1 MFYKGVNGRSQLTI
15 NGFKGLS
22 SGKVGEK
29 PLRYFL
35 WFTVMCLLITSPGM
49 AAIKDAESASH
60 GTDAS
65 QYQIVDTYK
74 FTGYELV
81 QINLPVLSHYSYL
94 LISNGETV
102 IVDPGRDVQFYCDLI
117 KEKSLSVSGVF
128 LTHSHADFVAGHTE
142 LVNVFNC
149 PIYQSAKSVAKYK
162 IEAIADGTTL
172 QIGKAFVGFLDTPG
186 HVLDGTSATVGPAKD
201 SPELILTGD
210 FLFVG
215 GVGRPD
221 LVAGTTPSAL
231 AGMLFDA
238 WAEKVSKLPDSVK
251 VFPAH
256 GAGSLCGVHLKDQ
269 PFSTIGEERTSNPT
283 LQHKNKS
290 EFITAV
296 LSELQEP
303 PQYFGHN
310 AAMNRDGP
318 PLVNWQE
325 PVSTVAPDVAL
336 TDSSR
341 YYLVDLRDSKSF
353 AAGHVPNS
361 VNIALRGRF
370 ESWTGIMVPWGSNIV
385 VCGSADDLKEA
396 AERLH
401 RIGYTT
407 KVLIFDGWVK
417 AGLQLL
423 TNKLVSPRELYD
435 QMQSNTS
442 PIIVDVRL
450 PSEWMGLRI
459 GTVLNLPLNKLS
471 ELSAKLDVSQ
481 SVVAVCNSAYRS
493 SMAIGILERK
503 GFKKAT
509 SLEGGSEAW
518 IEAGLPVYGY
528 EKGGSA
534 AASAQIRKMIPL
546 PERICARELKRLMMD
561 LPGTFQ
567 IVDIRPAEM
576 FADYSIPNSQN
587 VDIAELASNPS
598 FLVGTTPLIIVDR
611 DGSYAMA
618 LGGIVSQKTQRPI
631 KVLYE
636 GLESY
641 WMGSDLGGMSMP
653 TGTPSEIRTTPAG
666 SSAPP
671 AAPSGPQPVTKKK
684 SAGC

>member
-1 MFYKGVNGRSQLTI
+1 MERKYNLRSLVWVAVI
-15 NGFKGLS
+15 SLVVAG
-22 SGKVGEK
+22 
-29 PLRYFL
+29 
-35 WFTVMCLLITSPGM
+35 PG
-49 AAIKDAESASH
+49 AAEIKDAESATH
-60 GTDAS
+60 GADAS
-65 QYQIVDTYK
+65 QYQLVETYK

-81 QINLPVLSHYSYL
+81 QVNLPVLSHYSYL
-94 LISNGETV
+94 LISEGKALV
-102 IVDPGRDVQFYCDLI
+102 VDPGRDVQFYVDMI
-117 KEKSLSVSGVF
+117 KEKGLSVAGIF

-142 LVNVFNC
+142 MVKLFGC
-149 PIYQSAKSVAKYK
+149 PIYQSAKSGAKYK
-162 IEAIADGTTL
+162 IEAIADGVTL
-172 QIGKAFVGFLDTPG
+172 QVGKALVGFLDTPG
-186 HVLDGTSATVGPAKD
+186 HVLDGTSATVGPTKD

-221 LVAGTTPSAL
+221 LVAGTTSSAL
-231 AGMLFDA
+231 AGMLYDT
-238 WAEKVSKLPDSVK
+238 WAAKVSKLPDSVK

-256 GAGSLCGVHLKDQ
+256 GAGSLCGAHLKDQ

-283 LQHKNKS
+283 LQHKDRS

-318 PLVNWQE
+318 PLVDWQE
-325 PVSTVAPDVAL
+325 PVSKVTAQVEL
-336 TDSSR
+336 TDASK
-341 YYLVDLRDSKSF
+341 YYVVDLRDSKSF

-361 VNIALRGRF
+361 VNIGLRGRF
-370 ESWTGIMVPWGSNIV
+370 ETWTGIMAPWGSNMV
-385 VCGSADDLKEA
+385 VCGSADELKEA
-396 AERLH
+396 AHRLH
-401 RIGYTT
+401 RIGYTASGLNFEDWT
-407 KVLIFDGWVK
+407 KAAMPLFK
-417 AGLQLL
+417 
-423 TNKLVSPRELYD
+423 NKLVSPKELYAR
-435 QMQSNTS
+435 MQSNTS
-442 PIIVDVRL
+442 PMIVDVRL
-450 PSEWMGLRI
+450 PNEWMGLRI

-471 ELSAKLDVSQ
+471 ELSSKLDVSQ
-481 SVVAVCNSAYRS
+481 PVVAVCNSAYRS

-503 GFKKAT
+503 GFKNAT

-518 IEAGLPVYGY
+518 IEAGLPVYGAD
-528 EKGGSA
+528 KGTTA
-534 AASAQIRKMIPL
+534 AASAQVRRMIPL

-576 FADYSIPNSQN
+576 FADYSLPNSQN
-587 VDIAELASNPS
+587 VDIAELASNPA

-618 LGGIVSQKTQRPI
+618 LGGILSQKTQRPI

-641 WMGSDLGGMSMP
+641 WMESDFGGVSMP
-653 TGTPSEIRTTPAG
+653 QVTPPQIRTAPPAVG
-666 SSAPP
+666 PSP
-671 AAPSGPQPVTKKK
+671 AAPSGTQPITRKK

>member
-1 MFYKGVNGRSQLTI
+1 MKDNV
-15 NGFKGLS
+15 
-22 SGKVGEK
+22 
-29 PLRYFL
+29 YF
-35 WFTVMCLLITSPGM
+35 WCLAQIALACLVASPGT

-74 FTGYELV
+74 FTRYELV

-94 LISNGETV
+94 LTSDGKTLI
-102 IVDPGRDVQFYCDLI
+102 IDPGRDVQFYSDLI
-117 KEKSLSVSGVF
+117 RQKNLSVAGVF
-128 LTHSHADFVAGHTE
+128 LTHSHADFVAGHME
-142 LVNVFNC
+142 LVKLFNC
-149 PIYQSAKSVAKYK
+149 PIYQSAKSGAKYR
-162 IEAIADGTTL
+162 IEPIADGTTL
-172 QIGKAFVGFLDTPG
+172 QVGGAVVEFIDTPG
-186 HVLDGTSATVGPAKD
+186 HVLDGTSATVGPTKD

-221 LVAGTTPSAL
+221 LVAGTTSSAL

-238 WAEKVSKLPDSVK
+238 WADKVSKLPDGVK

-256 GAGSLCGVHLKDQ
+256 GAGSLCGAHLKDQ

-283 LQHKNKS
+283 LQHKNRS

-310 AAMNRDGP
+310 AAMNREGP
-318 PLVNWQE
+318 PLVNWQQ
-325 PVSTVAPDVAL
+325 PLSTVTPDAGL
-336 TDSSR
+336 TDSADH
-341 YYLVDLRDSKSF
+341 YLVDLRDSKSF
-353 AAGHVPNS
+353 AAGHIPNS
-361 VNIALRGRF
+361 VNIGLRGRF
-370 ESWTGIMVPWGSNIV
+370 ETWTGIMVPWGSNMV
-385 VCGSADDLKEA
+385 VCGTVDDLKEA
-396 AERLH
+396 AHRLH

-407 KVLIFDGWVK
+407 KALAFDEWVK
-417 AGLQLL
+417 AGMGLL
-423 TNKLVSPRELYD
+423 SNKLVSPKELHD

-450 PSEWMGLRI
+450 PNEWMGLRI

-471 ELSAKLDVSQ
+471 EMSAKLDAAQ
-481 SVVAVCNSAYRS
+481 PVVAVCNSAYRS

-503 GFKKAT
+503 GFRNAT

-518 IEAGLPVYGY
+518 IEAGLPVYGS
-528 EKGGSA
+528 EKGGTA
-534 AASAQIRKMIPL
+534 AASAQIRQMIPL

-567 IVDIRPAEM
+567 ILDIRPAEM
-576 FADYSIPNSQN
+576 FGDYSLPNSQN

-618 LGGIVSQKTQRPI
+618 LGGILSQKTQRPI

-641 WMGSDLGGMSMP
+641 WMESDFGGTSMP
-653 TGTPSEIRTTPAG
+653 MGTIPQIRTAPPGLSPA
-666 SSAPP
+666 P
-671 AAPSGPQPVTKKK
+671 AAPSGTQPVTRKK

>member
-1 MFYKGVNGRSQLTI
+1 MCQ
-15 NGFKGLS
+15 GLLIRGNKMETKCS
-22 SGKVGEK
+22 
-29 PLRYFL
+29 LRCFA
-35 WFTVMCLLITSPGM
+35 WVAVMSLLITRPITG
-49 AAIKDAESASH
+49 AIKDAESASH

-65 QYQIVDTYK
+65 QYQIVETYK
-74 FTGYELV
+74 FTAYELI

-94 LISNGETV
+94 LVSDGKTLV
-102 IVDPGRDVQFYCDLI
+102 VDPGRDVQFYADLI
-117 KEKSLSVSGVF
+117 KEKNLSVSGIF
-128 LTHSHADFVAGHTE
+128 LTHSHADFVAGHME
-142 LVNVFNC
+142 LVKLFNC
-149 PIYQSAKSVAKYK
+149 PIYQSAKSGAKYK
-162 IEAIADGTTL
+162 IEPIADGITL
-172 QIGKAFVGFLDTPG
+172 QVGKALVGFLDTPG
-186 HVLDGTSATVGPAKD
+186 HVPDGTSATVGPTRD

-221 LVAGTTPSAL
+221 LVAGTTSSAL

-238 WAEKVSKLPDSVK
+238 WAEKVSKLPNTVK

-256 GAGSLCGVHLKDQ
+256 GAGSLCGAHLKDQ

-283 LQHKNKS
+283 LQHKNRS

-310 AAMNRDGP
+310 AAMNREGP

-325 PVSTVAPDVAL
+325 PLSTVNPETGL
-336 TDSSR
+336 TDASR
-341 YYLVDLRDSKSF
+341 YYVVDLRDSKAF
-353 AAGHVPNS
+353 AAGHIPNS

-370 ESWTGIMVPWGSNIV
+370 ETWTGIMVPWGSNMV
-385 VCGSADDLKEA
+385 VCGTADQLKESVH
-396 AERLH
+396 RLH
-401 RIGYTT
+401 RIGYSAN
-407 KVLIFDGWVK
+407 VLNFEEWTK
-417 AGLQLL
+417 AGMQLL
-423 TNKLVSPRELYD
+423 TNKLVSPQELYA
-435 QMQSNTS
+435 QMQANTS
-442 PIIVDVRL
+442 PMIVDVRL

-471 ELSAKLDVSQ
+471 ELSSKLDVSQ
-481 SVVAVCNSAYRS
+481 PVVAVCNSAYRS

-503 GFKKAT
+503 GFKGAT
-509 SLEGGSEAW
+509 SLEGGSQAW
-518 IEAGLPVYGY
+518 IEAGLPVYGA

-534 AASAQIRKMIPL
+534 AVSAQIRKMIPL

-576 FADYSIPNSQN
+576 FADYSLPNSQN
-587 VDIAELASNPS
+587 VDITELATNPS
-598 FLVGTTPLIIVDR
+598 FLVGTAPLIIVDR

-618 LGGIVSQKTQRPI
+618 LGGILSQKTQRPI

-641 WMGSDLGGMSMP
+641 WMESDFSSMSMP
-653 TGTPSEIRTTPAG
+653 QGTTPQIRT
-666 SSAPP
+666 SPP
-671 AAPSGPQPVTKKK
+671 AASPSPLAPSGTPPITKKK